1 MNNLTKEKI
10 MQKYRIYA
18 VVNGQDAPQVKQAL
32 DEFSAWL
39 LSISNVQVDIQYTLV
54 SINQPNQYA
63 VLRPDFGGWGV
74 SYYTTNKYNT
84 DAVGCHVIRYFYRPD
99 RTLPSSSLYAFTYPL
114 QGRVQMQLPIQTFTN
129 GVADA
134 SQILSRMKHEFC
146 HECFANLALKG
157 ILLTDTTDVNNLND
171 LTNEIAVIS
180 PHWSTLCKPMRID
193 TLIGK
198 AFELL
203 GKLKLLLRATK
214 YENFKKKWIGKS
226 IDFDGY
232 WGFQC
237 LDLVRQA
244 FKEFG
249 IPQPPPVLG
258 AKDIW
263 NFYPTIN
270 YERHEIS
277 DGFNPEKGDII
288 VWNMK
293 PYGHVAIFDKEIDK
307 DNFQSLDQN
316 WGGKPFVQLVAH
328 RWKDVLGFIGK
339 A

>member
-1 MNNLTKEKI
+1 MYTYKV
-10 MQKYRIYA
+10 YA

-39 LSISNVQVDIQYTLV
+39 LSMSSAQVDTQYTLV

-129 GVADA
+129 GVADV

-180 PHWSTLCKPMRID
+180 PHWSALCKPMPID

-226 IDFDGY
+226 IDFDNAY
-232 WGFQC
+232 GFQC
-237 LDLVRQA
+237 VDLIRQYC
-244 FKEFG
+244 KELG
-249 IPQPPPVLG
+249 YPQFPIVKG
-258 AKDIW
+258 AKDLWTVCDTTQYNKIGS
-263 NFYPTIN
+263 PQ
-270 YERHEIS
+270 
-277 DGFNPEKGDII
+277 PETPQKGDII

-293 PYGHVAIFDKEIDK
+293 PYGHAAVFDKEIGK
-307 DNFQSLDQN
+307 DNFQSIDQN